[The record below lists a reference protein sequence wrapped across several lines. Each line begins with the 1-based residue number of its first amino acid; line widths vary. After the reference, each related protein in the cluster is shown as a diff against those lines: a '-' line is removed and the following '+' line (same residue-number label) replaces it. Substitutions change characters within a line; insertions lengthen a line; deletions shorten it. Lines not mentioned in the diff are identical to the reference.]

1 MNGNNNYHA
10 IITTNDLIRE
20 RFAHSLTMLNQNSSS
35 KQTNNNKTRI
45 DSVFTWNATMEV
57 EEKEGSK

>member
-20 RFAHSLTMLNQNSSS
+20 RMAHSLTMLNQNSSS